1 MSCGMVRKVD
11 ELGRVVIPKEMRRIL
26 NIKTGSSIEMVIN
39 DENEVVLKKFSE
51 MNNISNYAEVVADI
65 LFDEFN
71 VPCLVCDEDKVVF
84 CKGVS
89 KKDFLNKEIPPQ
101 NDEWFVCPVNFG
113 GFQGGSIMLQ
123 KKEERADADFE
134 KTVYIFSKFLGNI
147 LSE

>member
-26 NIKTGSSIEMVIN
+26 NIKTGSSIEMIIN

-51 MNNISNYAEVVADI
+51 MNNISKFAEVVADI
-65 LFDEFN
+65 LFEEFN
-71 VPCLVCDEDKVVF
+71 VPCLVCDEDKVIF
-84 CKGVS
+84 SKGVS
-89 KKDFLNKEIPPQ
+89 KKDFLNKKIPSK
-101 NDEWFVCPVNFG
+101 NDEWFVCPVHFG

-123 KKEERADADFE
+123 KKDGKLDDDFE